1 VDSDVAGAKDAARVR
16 AMAGE
21 IRRLAAASR

>member
-1 VDSDVAGAKDAARVR
+1 VDGDVKNAKDAARVR

-21 IRRLAAASR
+21 IRRLAASK